1 MRVACCFPKIADF
14 YALPLP
20 SPFFLSHFC
29 LSLLSSFSSPLP
41 LYIFFLQFFI
51 PLPSHPFYAYF
62 IPLTLLRYLY
72 PASPSATAFL
82 FTLCYL
88 ILSFPLSLH
97 HPLHCLTSSSF
108 PSSFPSPLTF
118 LRIPSYFPQLAP
130 SAFPVSFPRLV
141 FLLCF
146 SACLY
151 CVSSQQQ
158 QQDV

>member
-1 MRVACCFPKIADF
+1 MPCPSPRLFSFTLLSLALVFLFFSAASLYFLPAVFYSPPFPPVLCLL
-14 YALPLP
+14 YPSNSPPLP
-20 SPFFLSHFC
+20 
-29 LSLLSSFSSPLP
+29 LSSFPICDCVPFHSLLLNPLISSV
-41 LYIFFLQFFI
+41 I
-51 PLPSHPFYAYF
+51 
-62 IPLTLLRYLY
+62 
-72 PASPSATAFL
+72 
-82 FTLCYL
+82 
-88 ILSFPLSLH
+88 H
-97 HPLHCLTSSSF
+97 HPLHCLTC
-108 PSSFPSPLTF
+108 SSFPSPLTF

>member
-1 MRVACCFPKIADF
+1 MPC
-14 YALPLP
+14 P
-20 SPFFLSHFC
+20 SPRLFFFHTSVSRSC
-29 LSLLSSFSSPLP
+29 LPFLLRCLFIFSSCS
-41 LYIFFLQFFI
+41 FFI

>member
-1 MRVACCFPKIADF
+1 MPC
-14 YALPLP
+14 P
-20 SPFFLSHFC
+20 SPRLFFLSHFC
-29 LSLLSSFSSPLP
+29 LSLSSSFSSPLP
-41 LYIFFLQFFI
+41 LYIFFLQFFYSPPFPPVLCLLYPSSSP
-51 PLPSHPFYAYF
+51 PLPLS
-62 IPLTLLRYLY
+62 
-72 PASPSATAFL
+72 
-82 FTLCYL
+82 
-88 ILSFPLSLH
+88 SFPITLPICDCVPFHSLLLNPLISSVTPPSPPLPDLLLLS
-97 HPLHCLTSSSF
+97 S